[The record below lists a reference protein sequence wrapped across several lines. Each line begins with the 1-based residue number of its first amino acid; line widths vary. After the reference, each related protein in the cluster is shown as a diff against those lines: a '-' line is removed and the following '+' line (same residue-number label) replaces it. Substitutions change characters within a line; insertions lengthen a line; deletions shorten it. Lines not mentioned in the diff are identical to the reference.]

1 MVGPL
6 LVQHARG
13 NLAYENGE
21 AAGDWHKGSLSILFQ
36 LAQIFLFVARR
47 SLLSWLVPIRL
58 AKAGAGVI
66 ARPRYRKIIQAGAD
80 RPALA
85 AVGVCYGVL
94 QNGGGTG
101 LLLRDVA

>member
-1 MVGPL
+1 M
-6 LVQHARG
+6 
-13 NLAYENGE
+13 
-21 AAGDWHKGSLSILFQ
+21 LFQ
-36 LAQIFLFVARR
+36 LAQILLFVARH
-47 SLLSWLVPIRL
+47 SLLSWFIRI

-101 LLLRDVA
+101 LLRDVA